1 MKVLAIVSSARK
13 TGNSEILAKAMLAAL
28 PDSTEK
34 KLLRLPNRW
43 KIKRKIW
50 LKQCLYS
57 RWITRPVI
65 R

>member
-34 KLLRLPNRW
+34 
-43 KIKRKIW
+43 
-50 LKQCLYS
+50 
-57 RWITRPVI
+57 
-65 R
+65 